1 MKNFKVKRIIIYVL
15 ISYIHKITKYLYL
28 SYMIE
33 RNIKIN
39 SSMNWIVPYF
49 WAISVRYIFMTIE
62 RENVYI
68 KIRRKPNNK
77 NLMVSKLYVNVLSTF
92 EI

>member
-1 MKNFKVKRIIIYVL
+1 MND
-15 ISYIHKITKYLYL
+15 
-28 SYMIE
+28 YM
-33 RNIKIN
+33 NKF
-39 SSMNWIVPYF
+39 VPYV

>member
-1 MKNFKVKRIIIYVL
+1 
-15 ISYIHKITKYLYL
+15 
-28 SYMIE
+28 MIE
-33 RNIKIN
+33 RNIE
-39 SSMNWIVPYF
+39 MNDNMNLVVPYF

-77 NLMVSKLYVNVLSTF
+77 NLMVSKLHVNVLSTF

>member
-1 MKNFKVKRIIIYVL
+1 MNDY
-15 ISYIHKITKYLYL
+15 
-28 SYMIE
+28 
-33 RNIKIN
+33 
-39 SSMNWIVPYF
+39 MNWFVPYV
-49 WAISVRYIFMTIE
+49 WAISVRYISMTIE

-77 NLMVSKLYVNVLSTF
+77 NLMVAKLHVNVLSTF

>member
-1 MKNFKVKRIIIYVL
+1 
-15 ISYIHKITKYLYL
+15 
-28 SYMIE
+28 MIE
-33 RNIKIN
+33 RNIKIDN
-39 SSMNWIVPYF
+39 SMNWSVPYF

-77 NLMVSKLYVNVLSTF
+77 NLMVAKLHVNVLSIC